1 MSVYACGFIFVYF
14 PNFLLIAG
22 MTLVIKG
29 DQGRESLSDFIYGSL
44 DRNPIKT
51 ILEFK
56 VLKFHS
62 QEKKKKKQLMLEPWP
77 RMSGC

>member
-1 MSVYACGFIFVYF
+1 
-14 PNFLLIAG
+14 

-44 DRNPIKT
+44 DRNPMKT

-62 QEKKKKKQLMLEPWP
+62 QEKKKNNN
-77 RMSGC
+77 